1 MGKWIVI
8 QNAPGYL
15 RENDARRGRRTG
27 GRHKGD
33 WQPGGGVLPIHRSGD
48 GRRSALLRI
57 LSSLSPD
64 LCGTSRCGRSFPPAP
79 GRLSPR
85 RLDDWNIV
93 ASNRF
98 VQCNVHMEDMRIAQ
112 RGWPS
117 AVPTM
122 DGADPVACYASGRGI
137 TFLPASSAK
146 EPQACRSKRGL
157 RAGNGREHFPFDPLK
172 TSVIETPR
180 SGALNLSHGPRISAA
195 FR

>member
-15 RENDARRGRRTG
+15 RENDARRGRRAG

-122 DGADPVACYASGRGI
+122 DGADPVAVTRRDAASRFCRHPLLRSLKLAVRSAGCERAMG
-137 TFLPASSAK
+137 ASI
-146 EPQACRSKRGL
+146 
-157 RAGNGREHFPFDPLK
+157 FPL
-172 TSVIETPR
+172 IR
-180 SGALNLSHGPRISAA
+180 
-195 FR
+195 